1 MCVDVK
7 RKQCNVAHK
16 APNTKKGDQLVFS
29 KKHMNKFGERI
40 PGESCKVN
48 NDEHQPGSDKAEHK
62 A

>member
-1 MCVDVK
+1 
-7 RKQCNVAHK
+7 
-16 APNTKKGDQLVFS
+16 
-29 KKHMNKFGERI
+29 MNKFGERI